1 MFGRCT
7 LNGGRTLDLKKRADR
22 GTLSVLRAERR
33 CAIDPLTTFCPNM
46 DCPARGQVGE
56 GNIGVHSQQRQRYRC
71 RVCGKTFSAR
81 VGTPFYRRRTDET
94 MITWVV
100 SLVGN
105 GCPIPAI
112 EATFGF
118 QAQTVREWI
127 EAAGVQSEAVHHA
140 KVVQERDLGQVQADE
155 IHVKTQA
162 GVVWMAM
169 AMMVSTRLWL
179 GGAVSAHRDR
189 DLIARLVAI
198 VAACAQWRPLLFV
211 TDGLSTYIDVVRKAF
226 RTRQPG
232 TSGRPRLIPWP
243 DLAIAQVVKQY
254 AGRAVTGTIHR
265 LVHGT
270 VPTFLTQLWSTP
282 GCQVLNTA
290 YIERLN
296 GTFRGCL
303 AALGRRTRR
312 SARRVATVVGGMY
325 LVGTVYNFCTTHDS
339 LPKVDGRCQ
348 TPAMAA
354 GITDHVWT
362 VSELLHYQVPPPRWE
377 PPRRRGRRAMA
388 FQALIDRWCP
398 DHRLA

>member
-1 MFGRCT
+1 
-7 LNGGRTLDLKKRADR
+7 
-22 GTLSVLRAERR
+22 
-33 CAIDPLTTFCPNM
+33 M

-100 SLVGN
+100 SLVGH

-118 QAQTVREWI
+118 QAQTVREWT
-127 EAAGVQSEAVHHA
+127 EAAGAHSEAVHHA
-140 KVVQERDLGQVQADE
+140 EVVTPRDLGQVQADE

-162 GVVWMAM
+162 GVLWMAM
-169 AMMVSTRLWL
+169 AMMVRTRLWL

-189 DLIARLVAI
+189 ALIGRLVAI
-198 VAACAQWRPLLFV
+198 VAACATWGPLLFV
-211 TDGLSTYIDVVRKAF
+211 SDGLSTYIDVVRKAF
-226 RTRQPG
+226 RTRQAG
-232 TSGRPRLIPWP
+232 TGGRPRMIPWP
-243 DLAIAQVVKQY
+243 ELAIAQVVKQY
-254 AGRAVTGTIHR
+254 AGRAVTGTCHR

-270 VPTFLTQLWSTP
+270 VQTFLTQLWSTP

-296 GTFRGCL
+296 GTFRSCL

-325 LVGTVYNFCTTHDS
+325 LVGTIYNFCTTHTS
-339 LPKVDGRCQ
+339 LTTEDRRRQ

-362 VSELLHYQVPPPRWE
+362 VSELLHYQVPPPRWA
-377 PPRRRGRRAMA
+377 PPRRRGRRPKAL
-388 FQALIDRWCP
+388 QALIDRWCHH
-398 DHRLA
+398 HRLA

>member
-1 MFGRCT
+1 
-7 LNGGRTLDLKKRADR
+7 
-22 GTLSVLRAERR
+22 
-33 CAIDPLTTFCPNM
+33 M
-46 DCPARGQVGE
+46 DCPARGQVGK
-56 GNIGVHSQQRQRYRC
+56 GNIGVHSLTQQRYRC
-71 RVCGKTFSAR
+71 RECGKTFSAR

-118 QAQTVREWI
+118 QAQTVRDWMQASGAHA
-127 EAAGVQSEAVHHA
+127 EALHQAE
-140 KVVQERDLGQVQADE
+140 VVQERDLGQVQADE
-155 IHVKTQA
+155 VHVKTQA
-162 GVVWMAM
+162 GVLWMAM

-179 GGAVSAHRDR
+179 GGAVSPHRDR

-198 VAACAQWRPLLFV
+198 VAACAQWGPLLFV
-211 TDGLSTYIDVVRKAF
+211 SDGLSTYIDVVRKAF

-232 TSGRPRLIPWP
+232 SCGRPRLLPWP
-243 DLAIAQVVKQY
+243 ELAIAQVVKQY
-254 AGRAVTGTIHR
+254 AGRAVSGTCHR
-265 LVHGT
+265 LVQGSAQ
-270 VPTFLTQLWSTP
+270 TFLTLLWSTP

-296 GTFRGCL
+296 GTFRSCL

-312 SARRVATVVGGMY
+312 SARRAATVVGGMY
-325 LVGTVYNFCTTHDS
+325 LVGTLYNFCTAHSS
-339 LPKVDGRCQ
+339 LTTDDRRRQ

-354 GITDHVWT
+354 GITDHIWT
-362 VSELLHYQVPPPRWE
+362 VSELLHYRVPPPRWT
-377 PPRRRGRRAMA
+377 PPRRRGRPSKAIL
-388 FQALIDRWCP
+388 ALIDRWCP